1 MKKVHFEPETDGFYG
16 AYWDCGKNSDA
27 AIIAM
32 LGDDAEDYMAKCAVK
47 WLHGYGINVMTM
59 SPARKDYS
67 HHNYPIERIGSAIE
81 ELKRHGNKKI
91 GITGASTTG
100 MLSLAAASFYSDITL
115 TMAFTPS
122 DFIWQGF
129 MQGKKDGC
137 GEWPVEGESTIS
149 KDGKP
154 LPYMPFVYQHPDY
167 WNKIQESTKGSGN
180 FLCSRVIF
188 DDSEAAGLLT
198 EEAMIK
204 VENIKGKLLLVGADD
219 DTLWDTGKYIRRM
232 DERLK
237 SKPHECSYEVMLY
250 KYGTHFIFPES
261 LLKKIA
267 SFASEPFMKIMFR
280 SEKEHPEE
288 CKKTRKDID
297 AKVDRVLREWK

>member
-1 MKKVHFEPETDGFYG
+1 
-16 AYWDCGKNSDA
+16 
-27 AIIAM
+27 M
-32 LGDDAEDYMAKCAVK
+32 LGDDAEDYMAKCTVK

-81 ELKRHGNKKI
+81 ELKRRGNKKI

-180 FLCSRVIF
+180 FL
-188 DDSEAAGLLT
+188 
-198 EEAMIK
+198 
-204 VENIKGKLLLVGADD
+204 
-219 DTLWDTGKYIRRM
+219 
-232 DERLK
+232 
-237 SKPHECSYEVMLY
+237 
-250 KYGTHFIFPES
+250 
-261 LLKKIA
+261 
-267 SFASEPFMKIMFR
+267 
-280 SEKEHPEE
+280 
-288 CKKTRKDID
+288 
-297 AKVDRVLREWK
+297 